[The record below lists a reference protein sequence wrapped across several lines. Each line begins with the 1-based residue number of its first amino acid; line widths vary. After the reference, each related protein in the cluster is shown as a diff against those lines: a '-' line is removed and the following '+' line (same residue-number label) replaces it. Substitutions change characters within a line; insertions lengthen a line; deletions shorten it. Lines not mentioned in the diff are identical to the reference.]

1 MSRNRKAEAMT
12 AHILI
17 VGGGINGLASAW
29 TLVRKGYRVSLF
41 DQGPIPNPVSSSF
54 DEHRITR
61 HAYGPM
67 QAYAQR
73 MPQAFALWDQ
83 LFDDIGARHF
93 EPMPMIAFEREDTGW
108 IGRSLDDLS
117 AMGVDWRELDPAR
130 FGAEH
135 PLIRTDGVTRAVELS
150 GSGMLFPSRIVTDLV
165 VHLAAQGVRFYPHT
179 TVEEIGFETG
189 RVSAGGV
196 VHVGDHVIVAAGA
209 WVNRLL
215 PGTVGELVPS
225 RQTVVFL
232 APPPELAAL
241 WPKAPIYLDLDAET
255 GTYVL
260 PPRPGTRLKIGDHRF
275 SRTGDPDAPRI
286 ASEDEVA
293 NLIKAGHLAFT
304 DFERYTVLERKACY
318 YTVTED
324 EHFVIRPAG
333 SRATLLSACSGHGFK
348 LAPQSAAEAVA
359 LVERGL

>member
-1 MSRNRKAEAMT
+1 MT

-67 QAYAQR
+67 NAYAER
-73 MPQAFALWDQ
+73 MPQAFTLWDQ

-108 IGRSLDDLS
+108 IGPSLDDMS
-117 AMGVDWRELDPAR
+117 AMGIGWRELDPAQ

-135 PLIRTDGVTRAVELS
+135 PLIRTGGVTRAVELS

-165 VHLAAQGVRFYPHT
+165 VHLAARGVRFYPHT
-179 TVEEIGFETG
+179 KVEEIESETG
-189 RVSAGGV
+189 SFSAGGMT
-196 VHVGDHVIVAAGA
+196 HVGDHIIIAAGA

-215 PGTVGELVPS
+215 PDTTGELVPS

-241 WPKAPIYLDLDAET
+241 WARAPIYLDLDAET

-293 NLIKAGHLAFT
+293 NLIEAGHLAFT
-304 DFERYTVLERKACY
+304 DFDRYTVLERKACY

-324 EHFVIRPAG
+324 EHFAIRPAG
-333 SRATLLSACSGHGFK
+333 RRATLLSACSGHGFK
-348 LAPQSAAEAVA
+348 LAPQSAAEAVE

>member
-1 MSRNRKAEAMT
+1 MT

-17 VGGGINGLASAW
+17 VGGGMNGLASAW

-67 QAYAQR
+67 HAYAAR

-83 LFDDIGARHF
+83 LFADIGARHL

-108 IGRSLDDLS
+108 IGSSLEDLT
-117 AMGVDWRELDPAR
+117 AMGISWRDLNPKR
-130 FGAEH
+130 FGEEH
-135 PLIRTDGVTRAVELS
+135 PLIRGQGITRAVELS
-150 GSGMLFPSRIVTDLV
+150 GSGMLFPSRIATDLV
-165 VHLAAQGVRFYPHT
+165 VHLAARGVRFHPYM
-179 TVEEIGFETG
+179 TVEGIDFETG
-189 RVSAGGV
+189 RVTAGGTV
-196 VHVGDHVIVAAGA
+196 RQGDHVIIAAGA

-215 PGTVGELVPS
+215 PGTAGELVPS

-241 WPKAPIYLDLDAET
+241 WAKAPIYLDLDAET

-293 NLIKAGHLAFT
+293 DLIAAGHLAFA
-304 DFERYTVLERKACY
+304 DFDRYTVLERKACY

-324 EHFVIRPAG
+324 EHFIIRPAG
-333 SRATLLSACSGHGFK
+333 KKSTLLSACSGHGFK

-359 LVERGL
+359 LVERAL

>member
-1 MSRNRKAEAMT
+1 MV

-17 VGGGINGLASAW
+17 VGAGINGLAAAW
-29 TLVRKGYRVSLF
+29 TALRQGYRVSLF
-41 DQGPIPNPVSSSF
+41 DQGSIPNPVASSF

-67 QAYAQR
+67 QAYARR
-73 MPQAFALWDQ
+73 MPKAFALWGQ
-83 LFDDIGARHF
+83 LFADIGARHF
-93 EPMPMIAFEREDTGW
+93 EALPMIAFERHDTGW
-108 IGRSLDDLS
+108 IGPSLEDLR
-117 AMGVDWRELDPAR
+117 AMGIDWRELDPAH

-135 PLIRTDGVTRAVELS
+135 PLIRADGVTRAVAFS
-150 GSGMLFPSRIVTDLV
+150 GSGMLFPSRILTDLV
-165 VHLAAQGVRFYPHT
+165 VHLAARGVRFHPHAK
-179 TVEEIGFETG
+179 VEEIDFETG
-189 RVSAGGV
+189 RITAGGA
-196 VHVGDHVIVAAGA
+196 VHQGDHVIIAAGA

-232 APPPELAAL
+232 APPPELAGL
-241 WPKAPIYLDLDAET
+241 WAKAPIYLDLDAET

-275 SRTGDPDAPRI
+275 SRTGDPDAPRL

-293 NLIKAGHLAFT
+293 DLIKAAHLAFT
-304 DFERYTVLERKACY
+304 DFDRYTVLERKACY

-324 EHFVIRPAG
+324 ENFVIRPAG
-333 SRATLLSACSGHGFK
+333 KKATLLSACSGHGFK
-348 LAPQSAAEAVA
+348 LAPQSAAEAVELVARA
-359 LVERGL
+359 L

>member
-1 MSRNRKAEAMT
+1 MT

-67 QAYAQR
+67 HAYAER
-73 MPQAFALWDQ
+73 MPQAFTLWDQ

-108 IGRSLDDLS
+108 IGPSLDDMS
-117 AMGVDWRELDPAR
+117 AMGIGWRELDPAQ

-135 PLIRTDGVTRAVELS
+135 PLIRTGGVTRAVELS

-165 VHLAAQGVRFYPHT
+165 VHLAARGVRFYPHT
-179 TVEEIGFETG
+179 KVEEIGFETG
-189 RVSAGGV
+189 SFSAGGMT
-196 VHVGDHVIVAAGA
+196 HVGDHIIIAAGA

-215 PGTVGELVPS
+215 PDTTGELVPS

-232 APPPELAAL
+232 APPQDLAAL
-241 WPKAPIYLDLDAET
+241 WARAPIYLDLDAET

-293 NLIKAGHLAFT
+293 NLIEAGHLAFT
-304 DFERYTVLERKACY
+304 DFDRYTVLERKACY

-324 EHFVIRPAG
+324 EHFAIRPAG
-333 SRATLLSACSGHGFK
+333 RRATLLSACSGHGFK
-348 LAPQSAAEAVA
+348 LAPQSAAEAVE